1 MQTSTTYDLPTP
13 IWIAFV
19 VLGFVLFWPLGVM
32 ILFYMM
38 WSGKMKCCSE
48 KLASW
53 KSNDFR
59 CRGIRFDKTHTSGN
73 MAFDE
78 YREATLKRLDQERRE
93 FTEFMKQLRRAKDQD
108 EFDKFMSERAAR
120 QSQASTSK

>member
-1 MQTSTTYDLPTP
+1 MQTSTTFDLPTP

-38 WSGKMKCCSE
+38 WSGKMKWRSE
-48 KLASW
+48 RFASW
-53 KSNDFR
+53 KRNDFR
-59 CRGIRFDKTHTSGN
+59 CCGIRVDEPRSSGN

-78 YREATLKRLDQERRE
+78 YREKTLKHLDRERRE
-93 FTEFMKQLRRAKDQD
+93 FTDFVKQLRRAKDQD
-108 EFDKFMSERAAR
+108 EFERFMSERAAQ
-120 QSQASTSK
+120 QSHPSTSK